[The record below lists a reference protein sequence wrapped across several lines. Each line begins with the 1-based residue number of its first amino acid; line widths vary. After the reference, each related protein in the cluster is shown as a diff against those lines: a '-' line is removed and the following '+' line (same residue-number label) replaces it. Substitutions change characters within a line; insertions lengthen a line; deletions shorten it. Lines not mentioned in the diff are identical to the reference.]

1 MMFRK
6 GRMGLE
12 FKRKGLVEKL
22 EVHNQNGVVYLTF
35 PILSTYNFINHG
47 FSTRMGGVSKG
58 IYASMNLGLSRGDDE
73 TSVRENFSII
83 AKALQI
89 SCKDMVFSDQ
99 THTANVRVITEK
111 DRGNGLSRTKDFFDI
126 DGMVTN
132 VPGLVLTTF
141 YADCVPLFFVDPVNK
156 AIGLSHSGWHG
167 TVDRIGEATIKK
179 MKEEYGTKAEDV
191 VAAIG
196 PSICGDCYEIS
207 QDVAMEF
214 MNKFSYE
221 DIDKFLFPKGNEKYQ
236 LDLWKTNELIL
247 LEAGVK
253 SENIE
258 VTDICTCCN
267 PEFLFSHRAS
277 NGKRGNLAAF
287 LTLTE

>member
-1 MMFRK
+1 
-6 GRMGLE
+6 MGLE

-35 PILSTYNFINHG
+35 PILSKYNFITHG
-47 FSTRMGGVSKG
+47 FSTRMGGVSEG
-58 IYASMNLGLSRGDDE
+58 IYASMNLGFSRGDDE
-73 TSVRENFSII
+73 ASVHENFSII
-83 AKALQI
+83 AKALQV
-89 SCKDMVFSDQ
+89 SCEDMVFSDQ

-111 DRGNGLSRTKDFFDI
+111 DRGNGLSRPKNFFDV

-132 VPGLVLTTF
+132 VPGLILTTF
-141 YADCVPLFFVDPVNK
+141 YADCVPLFFVDPINK

-167 TVDRIGEATIKK
+167 TVDRIGDATIKK

-191 VAAIG
+191 IVAIG
-196 PSICGDCYEIS
+196 PSICVECYEIS

-214 MNKFSYE
+214 KNRFSYE
-221 DIDKFLFPKGNEKYQ
+221 DIDKILFPKENEKYQ
-236 LDLWKTNELIL
+236 LDLWKANELIL

-267 PEFLFSHRAS
+267 PEILFSHRAS
-277 NGKRGNLAAF
+277 HGKRGNLAAF

>member
-1 MMFRK
+1 MFRK

>member
-6 GRMGLE
+6 VRMGLE

-35 PILSTYNFINHG
+35 PILSAYSFITHG

-89 SCKDMVFSDQ
+89 SCEDMVFSDQ
-99 THTANVRVITEK
+99 THTANVRVVTEK
-111 DRGNGLSRTKDFFDI
+111 DRGNGLSRPKDFFDI

-214 MNKFSYE
+214 KNKFSYE
-221 DIDKFLFPKGNEKYQ
+221 DINNFLFTKGNEKYQ
-236 LDLWKTNELIL
+236 LDLWKANELIL

-253 SENIE
+253 SKNIE